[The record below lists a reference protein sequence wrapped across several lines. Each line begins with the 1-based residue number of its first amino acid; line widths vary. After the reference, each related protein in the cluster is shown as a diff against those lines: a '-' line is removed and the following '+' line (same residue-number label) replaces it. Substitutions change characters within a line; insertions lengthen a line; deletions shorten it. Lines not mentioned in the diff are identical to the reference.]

1 MPQEEPEK
9 SADKHELDALLDDA
23 LNDFEPDHGPETSDR
38 PPSSSLAP
46 AQTDRQGLVPS
57 KGKGLA
63 FDPLQKPKGK
73 RAHTHAPA
81 PATAAAAKAFGGF
94 GGGFGAIPPDIAD
107 QDDISAGFQRMMAEL
122 AQVDLSQGQSHRPM
136 AERPV
141 PGDHDLAA
149 TLRALAAKS
158 SSFGGGATAQGGGL
172 DPDGLDPDGLDSGML
187 KKLSE
192 QLNALGEEVAGVPG
206 GQEGSSEDMSGLVDG
221 IMHQL
226 LAKDVLYQP
235 IQEIGA
241 RYPQWLADH
250 RGKLSPED
258 LERYS
263 QQFEHIQQISQLYEQ
278 EPDNFPKLI
287 NLLQQMQACGQPP
300 QEIVDEMAP
309 GLQFDAQGQPQLPAG
324 LGGLGS
330 LGGLGI
336 PGLSGNSG
344 GAAGANCS
352 IQ

>member
-1 MPQEEPEK
+1 MPQKEPEQ
-9 SADKHELDALLDDA
+9 SPDNLELDALLDDA
-23 LNDFEPDHGPETSDR
+23 LNDFEPDQEPDTLGR
-38 PPSSSLAP
+38 PSSSVTAP
-46 AQTDRQGLVPS
+46 TQTDRQGLAPN

-73 RAHTHAPA
+73 RAHMHALA
-81 PATAAAAKAFGGF
+81 PATATAAGAFDGF
-94 GGGFGAIPPDIAD
+94 GGAFGAVPPDIAD

-122 AQVDLSQGQSHRPM
+122 AQVDLSQGQRPGPM
-136 AERPV
+136 AEPPV

-149 TLRALAAKS
+149 TLRALAANS
-158 SSFGGGATAQGGGL
+158 SSFGGGANAQGG
-172 DPDGLDPDGLDSGML
+172 PLDPDGLDSDML
-187 KKLSE
+187 NKLSQ
-192 QLNALGEEVAGVPG
+192 QLNALGEEAAGVPG

-241 RYPQWLADH
+241 RYPQWLTDH

-258 LERYS
+258 LQRYS

-309 GLQFDAQGQPQLPAG
+309 GLHFDAQGQPQLPAG
-324 LGGLGS
+324 LGSLGS

-336 PGLSGNSG
+336 PGVSGNSG

>member
-1 MPQEEPEK
+1 MPQKEPEK
-9 SADKHELDALLDDA
+9 SADNLELDALLDDA
-23 LNDFEPDHGPETSDR
+23 LNDFEPDQEPTTSDR

-73 RAHTHAPA
+73 RSHTHAPA
-81 PATAAAAKAFGGF
+81 PAAAAAAGAFGGF

-107 QDDISAGFQRMMAEL
+107 QDDLSAGFQRMMAEL
-122 AQVDLSQGQSHRPM
+122 AQVDLSQGQSPRPM
-136 AERPV
+136 AEPPV

-158 SSFGGGATAQGGGL
+158 SSFGGGANAQGAPL
-172 DPDGLDPDGLDSGML
+172 DPEGLNSDML
-187 KKLSE
+187 NKLSE
-192 QLNALGEEVAGVPG
+192 QLNALGEAAAGVPE
-206 GQEGSSEDMSGLVDG
+206 GQQGSTEDMSGLVDG

-324 LGGLGS
+324 LGGLG
-330 LGGLGI
+330 I

-344 GAAGANCS
+344 GGAGANCS